1 MTLGFNKTGNA
12 YNHLKF
18 KHACSQKDSP
28 QPTPHAE
35 QLSRLRYA
43 TLPSMD
49 KSYGPLTVYP
59 TSRCCLCAS
68 GRSRLD
74 APVIWRKLLPA
85 DSASCRLSSA
95 MVSWIISR
103 LVV

>member
-35 QLSRLRYA
+35 RLSRLRYA

-49 KSYGPLTVYP
+49 KSYGPP
-59 TSRCCLCAS
+59 HCLS
-68 GRSRLD
+68 Y
-74 APVIWRKLLPA
+74 ITLLPVCVRTQPPGRA
-85 DSASCRLSSA
+85 CHLEETPPRRQRVLSPFQ
-95 MVSWIISR
+95 R
-103 LVV
+103 NGLLDHL